1 MDHEMTAAK
10 LSKDNESHQNFMEVV
25 YRVNNIACLYVQNDD
40 DSLSAVYA
48 TPSFVTLMECG
59 TQEEALGLMDGD
71 NLFSNTWPEDRPIL
85 RNILTNHVSENGEL
99 DITIRHITGK
109 GNLIWCTIH
118 FAFIDDY
125 GKELYLRDL
134 YGHHPLEAV

>member
-85 RNILTNHVSENGEL
+85 
-99 DITIRHITGK
+99 
-109 GNLIWCTIH
+109 
-118 FAFIDDY
+118 
-125 GKELYLRDL
+125 
-134 YGHHPLEAV
+134 